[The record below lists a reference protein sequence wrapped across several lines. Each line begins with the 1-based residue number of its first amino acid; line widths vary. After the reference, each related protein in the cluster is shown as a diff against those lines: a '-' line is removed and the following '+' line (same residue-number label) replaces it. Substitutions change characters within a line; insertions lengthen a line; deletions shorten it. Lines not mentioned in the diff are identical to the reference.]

1 MSLSSNLDAKNIY
14 NPPTNLQYGQGTVGP
29 PETGSPQ
36 SSQSSSHS
44 DLSSP
49 TFNRDPD
56 FDFSNPNNY
65 VKTNALVR
73 FKCDQG
79 FDESLI

>member
-14 NPPTNLQYGQGTVGP
+14 NPPTNLQYGVSAP
-29 PETGSPQ
+29 PQETGSPQ

-56 FDFSNPNNY
+56 FDFSNSANY
-65 VKTNALVR
+65 VKTNALVSMQVFYIMSQHR
-73 FKCDQG
+73 RN
-79 FDESLI
+79 